1 MNVLKNV
8 DDKCKQLRRLH
19 DRLVEELRS
28 FKASL
33 ALEEREG
40 VGNPLEMVNII
51 KSLQEALNT
60 VDLELQKC
68 PEEE

>member
-19 DRLVEELRS
+19 GRLVEELRS

-40 VGNPLEMVNII
+40 VENPLEMVNII